1 MLNDLKN
8 IRAFIQIVDSGSI
21 TAAARV
27 LEEPANTVGRMIQR
41 LESEIGCN
49 LLLRSTR
56 KISLTDEGRIFYEKA
71 IELLDLARQAEEA
84 VNPKKG
90 KLLGTLRVA
99 VRTTTIQ
106 FGIVEDLV
114 KFISDNSGI
123 RIQLLVSDGPI
134 DVIENGLDLSLRIGA
149 LADSS
154 LKVISIGNVYFG
166 LAASSQY
173 VKIHGQP
180 TDPLELK
187 NYACVRAYLPKPQRS
202 WSLVGPRGK
211 KMDVSIDGPFESN
224 DVRAQSSA
232 IYAGLGIGLRP
243 LGEIKDAVQKKK
255 LIHILPNWQL
265 HPINVQLL
273 MPPKQLSSSKR
284 LLIESVIPL
293 FKNAILRMNGGQV

>member
-21 TAAARV
+21 TSAARV
-27 LEEPANTVGRMIQR
+27 LGEPANTVGRMMQR

-71 IELLDLARQAEEA
+71 LELLELARQVEEVVA
-84 VNPKKG
+84 PKKG
-90 KLLGTLRVA
+90 KLFGTLRVA

-114 KFISDNSGI
+114 KFISDNSEV

-134 DVIENGLDLSLRIGA
+134 DIIENGLDLSLRIGE
-149 LADSS
+149 LADST
-154 LKVISIGNVYFG
+154 LKVKSIGHVHFG
-166 LAASSQY
+166 LAASPQY
-173 VKIHGQP
+173 VKNYGTP
-180 TDPLELK
+180 KDPLELK
-187 NYACVRAYLPKPQRS
+187 NHACVRAYLQKPQRS

-211 KMDVSIDGPFESN
+211 QIDASIDGPFESN

-243 LGEIKDAVQKKK
+243 QGEIREAVQKKQ
-255 LIHILPNWQL
+255 LIHILPSWQL
-265 HPINVQLL
+265 RPISVQLL
-273 MPPKQLSSSKR
+273 MPPNQLSSSKR

-293 FKNAILRMNGGQV
+293 FKNAILRMNGE